1 MKINHNMSAVITN
14 SHLLHSENGL
24 AQSMERLSSGLKINH
39 AKDDPAGMAISD
51 KMKAQIDGLAQASQN
66 ASNGISVLQ
75 IADTAT
81 GEITNILQRMREL
94 SVQAANDT
102 NMLED
107 REAMQEEIEELK
119 KEVDRI
125 ARDTEYNTK
134 KLLDGSSDTR
144 VYAYSDPASPIDVTR
159 MAVTEAV
166 DAGNYKMTIGAP
178 ATQATEVTTTATGP
192 VPKGTVT
199 VNGYE
204 IEFTGEETNEE
215 FYQKLRDGAAK
226 GNVNVFNTDG
236 AAQDLV
242 QYPET
247 GGYTFKTEPVTDAG
261 GNPVTDADGNP
272 VVKPSVYQYGDQ
284 LAFICNKFGIQS
296 EVEIKCDS
304 PEMEAFLGVPGAA
317 TAGTNIEITADLTS
331 SFGAQTTVATDGNR
345 IKVTDVAGFSMEFMV
360 GAGQTGDIDIEVTD
374 IGKMTLQIGANE
386 HQTMKFTIP
395 KISCDNLYLDEVDV
409 TMVEGGGKSISVL
422 DDAIAIVSGIRSR
435 IGAYQNRLEYAV
447 ESLDAAEEDV
457 TTAYSR
463 IKDTDMA
470 KEMTEYTKYTVLTQA
485 GTSVL
490 AQANDIPQT
499 VLQLLQ

>member
-14 SHLLHSENGL
+14 AHLHHSENGL

-75 IADTAT
+75 IADTAV
-81 GEITNILQRMREL
+81 GEITSMLQRIREL
-94 SVQAANDT
+94 SVQEANDT
-102 NMLED
+102 NMVAD
-107 REAMQEEIEELK
+107 RQAMQEEIGELR

-144 VYAYSDPASPIDVTR
+144 VYASSDPANPIDVTR
-159 MAVTEAV
+159 MAVSDEV
-166 DAGNYKMTIGAP
+166 EPGHYKMTVNAA
-178 ATQATEVTTTATGP
+178 ATQSTALTATT
-192 VPKGTVT
+192 GTVPEGK
-199 VNGYE
+199 VSINGYE
-204 IEFTGEETNEE
+204 IGFTGKETADE

-226 GNVNVFNTDG
+226 GNVNVFPSDG
-236 AAQDLV
+236 TNNLQ
-242 QYPET
+242 QFPET
-247 GGYTFKTEPVTDAG
+247 GGYTPTGTP
-261 GNPVTDADGNP
+261 
-272 VVKPSVYQYGDQ
+272 YQYGDQ
-284 LAFICNKFGIQS
+284 LAFVCNKFGVESQ
-296 EVEIKCDS
+296 VEIKCS
-304 PEMEAFLGVPGAA
+304 TPEMEAFLGVPG
-317 TAGTNIEITADLTS
+317 TAIAGLNIDISADLGS
-331 SFGAQTTVATDGNR
+331 DFGPQTTVLTDGNR
-345 IKVTDVAGFSMEFMV
+345 IMISDVSGFSMDFMV
-360 GAGQTGDIDIEVTD
+360 GAGQTGDVDIEVTD

-395 KISCDNLYLDEVDV
+395 KISSQNLYLDEVDV
-409 TMVEGGGKSISVL
+409 TMIDGGGRAISIL
-422 DDAIAIVSGIRSR
+422 DNAIGTVSSIRSR

-447 ESLDAAEEDV
+447 DSLDAAGEDV
-457 TTAYSR
+457 TTAYSH

-470 KEMTEYTKYTVLTQA
+470 KEMTEYTKYTVLQQA

-490 AQANDIPQT
+490 AQANDIPQM

>member
-14 SHLLHSENGL
+14 AHLHHSENGL

-75 IADTAT
+75 IADTAV
-81 GEITNILQRMREL
+81 GEITSMLQRIREL

-102 NMLED
+102 NMVAD
-107 REAMQEEIEELK
+107 RQAMQEEIGELR

-144 VYAYSDPASPIDVTR
+144 VYASSDPANPIDVTR
-159 MAVTEAV
+159 MAVSDEV
-166 DAGNYKMTIGAP
+166 EPGHYKMTVNAA
-178 ATQATEVTTTATGP
+178 ATQSTALTATT
-192 VPKGTVT
+192 GTVPEGK
-199 VNGYE
+199 VSINGYE
-204 IEFTGEETNEE
+204 IGFTGKETADE

-226 GNVNVFNTDG
+226 GNVNVFPSDG
-236 AAQDLV
+236 TNNLQ
-242 QYPET
+242 QFPET
-247 GGYTFKTEPVTDAG
+247 GGYTPTGTP
-261 GNPVTDADGNP
+261 
-272 VVKPSVYQYGDQ
+272 YQYGDQ
-284 LAFICNKFGIQS
+284 LAFVCNKFGVESQ
-296 EVEIKCDS
+296 VEIKCS
-304 PEMEAFLGVPGAA
+304 TPEMEAFLGVPG
-317 TAGTNIEITADLTS
+317 TAIAGLNIDISADLGS
-331 SFGAQTTVATDGNR
+331 DFGPQTTVLTDGNR
-345 IKVTDVAGFSMEFMV
+345 IMISDVSGFSMDFMV
-360 GAGQTGDIDIEVTD
+360 GAGQIGDVDIEVTD

-395 KISCDNLYLDEVDV
+395 KISSQNLYLDEVDV
-409 TMVEGGGKSISVL
+409 TMIDGGGRAISIL
-422 DDAIAIVSGIRSR
+422 DNAIGTVSSIRSR

-447 ESLDAAEEDV
+447 DSLDAAGEDV
-457 TTAYSR
+457 TTAYSH

-470 KEMTEYTKYTVLTQA
+470 KEMTEYTKYTVLQQA

-490 AQANDIPQT
+490 AQANDIPQM

>member
-14 SHLLHSENGL
+14 AHWHHSENGL

-75 IADTAT
+75 IADTAV
-81 GEITNILQRMREL
+81 GEITSMLQRIREL

-102 NMLED
+102 NMVAD
-107 REAMQEEIEELK
+107 RQAMQEEIGELR

-144 VYAYSDPASPIDVTR
+144 VYASSDPANPIDVTR
-159 MAVTEAV
+159 MAVSDEV
-166 DAGNYKMTIGAP
+166 EPGHYKMTVNAA
-178 ATQATEVTTTATGP
+178 ATQSTALTATT
-192 VPKGTVT
+192 GTVPEGK
-199 VNGYE
+199 VSINGYE
-204 IEFTGEETNEE
+204 IGFTGKETADE

-226 GNVNVFNTDG
+226 GNVNVFPSDG
-236 AAQDLV
+236 TNNLQ
-242 QYPET
+242 QFPET
-247 GGYTFKTEPVTDAG
+247 GGYTPTGTP
-261 GNPVTDADGNP
+261 
-272 VVKPSVYQYGDQ
+272 YQYGDQ
-284 LAFICNKFGIQS
+284 LAFVCNKFGVESQ
-296 EVEIKCDS
+296 VEIKCS
-304 PEMEAFLGVPGAA
+304 TPEMEAFLGVPG
-317 TAGTNIEITADLTS
+317 TAIAGLNIDISADLGS
-331 SFGAQTTVATDGNR
+331 DFGPQTTVLTDGNR
-345 IKVTDVAGFSMEFMV
+345 IMISDVSGFSMDFMV
-360 GAGQTGDIDIEVTD
+360 GAGQTGDVDIEVTD

-395 KISCDNLYLDEVDV
+395 KISSQNLYLDEVDV
-409 TMVEGGGKSISVL
+409 TMIVGGGRAISIL
-422 DDAIAIVSGIRSR
+422 DNAIGTVSSIRSR

-447 ESLDAAEEDV
+447 DSLDAAGEDV
-457 TTAYSR
+457 TTAYSH

-470 KEMTEYTKYTVLTQA
+470 KEMTEYTKYTVLQQA

-490 AQANDIPQT
+490 AQANDIPQM

>member
-1 MKINHNMSAVITN
+1 MKINHNMSAVLTN
-14 SHLLHSENGL
+14 SHLLHSENSL
-24 AQSMERLSSGLKINH
+24 AQSMERLSSGMKINH

-81 GEITNILQRMREL
+81 GEITDILQRMREL

-107 REAMQEEIEELK
+107 REAMQEEIDELK

-159 MAVTEAV
+159 MAITEAV
-166 DAGNYKMTIGAP
+166 EAGNYKMTIGAA
-178 ATQATEVTTTATGP
+178 ATQSTELTTTTGT
-192 VPKGTVT
+192 VPEGTVT
-199 VNGYE
+199 INGYE
-204 IEFTGEETNEE
+204 IEFTGEETADE

-236 AAQDLV
+236 NQNLA

-247 GGYTFKTEPVTDAG
+247 GGYTFKTEPVLDGA

-272 VVKPSVYQYGDQ
+272 VMKPSVYQYGDQ
-284 LAFICNKFGIQS
+284 LAFVCNKFG
-296 EVEIKCDS
+296 VESQVDIKCDT
-304 PEMEAFLGVPGAA
+304 PAMEAFLGVPGTV

-331 SFGAQTTVATDGNR
+331 SFGAQTTVTTDGNR
-345 IKVTDVAGFSMEFMV
+345 ITVTDVAGFSMDFMV
-360 GAGQTGDIDIEVTD
+360 GAGQTGEVDIQVTD

-395 KISCDNLYLDEVDV
+395 KISSDNLYLDEVDV

-422 DDAIAIVSGIRSR
+422 DDALATVGSIRSR

-447 ESLDAAEEDV
+447 ESLDAAGEDV

-470 KEMTEYTKYTVLTQA
+470 KEMTEYTKYTVLSQA

-490 AQANDIPQT
+490 AQANDIPQM

>member
-1 MKINHNMSAVITN
+1 MKINHNMSAVIAN
-14 SHLLHSENGL
+14 SHLLHSENSL
-24 AQSMERLSSGLKINH
+24 AGSIERLSSGIKINH

-75 IADTAT
+75 IADTAV
-81 GEITNILQRMREL
+81 GEITSMLQRMREL

-102 NMLED
+102 NMLAD
-107 REAMQEEIEELK
+107 REAMQEEIAELR

-144 VYAYSDPASPIDVTR
+144 VYPHSDTANPIDVTR
-159 MAVTEAV
+159 MTVTEAV
-166 DAGNYKMTIGAP
+166 EPGNYKMEITAA
-178 ATQATEVTTTATGP
+178 ATQATELTTSGAGP
-192 VPKGTVT
+192 VPKGS
-199 VNGYE
+199 VNINGFD
-204 IEFTGEETNEE
+204 IGFTGEETAEE

-226 GNVNVFNTDG
+226 GNVNVFPSDG
-236 AAQDLV
+236 TKDLT

-247 GGYTFKTEPVTDAG
+247 GGYTPAG
-261 GNPVTDADGNP
+261 TI
-272 VVKPSVYQYGDQ
+272 YQYGDQ
-284 LAFICNKFGIQS
+284 LAFVCNKFGAESQ
-296 EVEIKCDS
+296 VEIKCSS
-304 PEMEAFLGVPGAA
+304 PAMEAFFGVPGTK
-317 TAGTNIEITADLTS
+317 TAGTNMQISADLTS
-331 SFGAQTTVATDGNR
+331 EFGPQTTVHTDGNR
-345 IKVTDVAGFSMEFMV
+345 VTVTDVAGFSMDFMV
-360 GAGQTGDIDIEVTD
+360 GAGQTGDLEIEVTD

-386 HQTMKFTIP
+386 HQTMDFTIP
-395 KISCDNLYLDEVDV
+395 KISSETLYLDEVDV
-409 TMVEGGGKSISVL
+409 TIIDGGGRAISTL
-422 DDAIAIVSGIRSR
+422 DSAIATVSSIRSR

-447 ESLDAAEEDV
+447 DSLDAAEEDV

-470 KEMTEYTKYTVLTQA
+470 KEMTEYTKNTVLQQA

-490 AQANDIPQT
+490 AQANDVPQM

>member
-14 SHLLHSENGL
+14 AHLHHSENGL

-51 KMKAQIDGLAQASQN
+51 KMQAQIDGLAQASQN

-75 IADTAT
+75 IADTAV
-81 GEITNILQRMREL
+81 GEITSMLQRIREL

-102 NMLED
+102 NMVAD
-107 REAMQEEIEELK
+107 RQAMQEEIGELR

-144 VYAYSDPASPIDVTR
+144 VYASSDPANPIDVTR
-159 MAVTEAV
+159 MAVTDAV
-166 DAGNYKMTIGAP
+166 EPGNYKMTVNAA
-178 ATQATEVTTTATGP
+178 ATQSTELTTTT
-192 VPKGTVT
+192 GTVPEGK
-199 VNGYE
+199 VSINGYE
-204 IEFTGEETNEE
+204 VSFTGKETADE

-226 GNVNVFNTDG
+226 GNVNVFPSDG
-236 AAQDLV
+236 TNDL
-242 QYPET
+242 QKFPET
-247 GGYTFKTEPVTDAG
+247 GGYTPTGNAFK
-261 GNPVTDADGNP
+261 
-272 VVKPSVYQYGDQ
+272 YGDQ
-284 LAFICNKFGIQS
+284 LAFVCNKFGVESQ
-296 EVEIKCDS
+296 VEIKCS
-304 PEMEAFLGVPGAA
+304 TPEMEAFLGVPGTA
-317 TAGTNIEITADLTS
+317 TAGLNIDISADLTS
-331 SFGAQTTVATDGNR
+331 DFGPQTTVLTDGNR
-345 IKVTDVAGFSMEFMV
+345 IMVSDVSGFSMDFMV
-360 GAGQTGDIDIEVTD
+360 GAGQTGDVDIEVTD

-395 KISCDNLYLDEVDV
+395 KISSQNLYLDEVDV
-409 TMVEGGGKSISVL
+409 TKVDGGGKAISIL
-422 DDAIAIVSGIRSR
+422 DKAIGTVSSIRSR

-447 ESLDAAEEDV
+447 DSLDAAGEDV
-457 TTAYSR
+457 TTAFSH

-470 KEMTEYTKYTVLTQA
+470 KEMTEYTKYTVLQQA

-490 AQANDIPQT
+490 AQANDIPQM

>member
-14 SHLLHSENGL
+14 AHLHHSENGL

-75 IADTAT
+75 IADTAV
-81 GEITNILQRMREL
+81 GEITSMLQRIREL

-102 NMLED
+102 NMVAD
-107 REAMQEEIEELK
+107 RQAMQEEIGELR

-144 VYAYSDPASPIDVTR
+144 VYASSDPANPIDVTR
-159 MAVTEAV
+159 MAVSDEV
-166 DAGNYKMTIGAP
+166 EPGHYKMTVNAA
-178 ATQATEVTTTATGP
+178 ATQSTALTATT
-192 VPKGTVT
+192 GTVPEGK
-199 VNGYE
+199 VSINGYE
-204 IEFTGEETNEE
+204 IGFTGKETADDPSH
-215 FYQKLRDGAAK
+215 KLRDSAAK
-226 GNVNVFNTDG
+226 RKVNVFASDVTNKLQQFT
-236 AAQDLV
+236 
-242 QYPET
+242 ET
-247 GGYTFKTEPVTDAG
+247 GRHSRTGTPYH
-261 GNPVTDADGNP
+261 
-272 VVKPSVYQYGDQ
+272 YGQQ
-284 LAFICNKFGIQS
+284 LAFVCNKFGVESQ
-296 EVEIKCDS
+296 VEIKCS
-304 PEMEAFLGVPGAA
+304 TPEMEAFLGVPG
-317 TAGTNIEITADLTS
+317 TAIAGLNIDISADLGS
-331 SFGAQTTVATDGNR
+331 DFGPQTTVLTDGNR
-345 IKVTDVAGFSMEFMV
+345 IMISDVSGFSMDFMV
-360 GAGQTGDIDIEVTD
+360 GAGQTGDVDIEVTD

-395 KISCDNLYLDEVDV
+395 KISSQNLYLDEVDV
-409 TMVEGGGKSISVL
+409 TMIDGGGRAISIL
-422 DDAIAIVSGIRSR
+422 DNAIGTVSSIRSR

-447 ESLDAAEEDV
+447 DSLDAAGEDV
-457 TTAYSR
+457 TTAYSH

-470 KEMTEYTKYTVLTQA
+470 KEMTEYTKYTVLQQA

-490 AQANDIPQT
+490 AQANDIPQM

>member
-14 SHLLHSENGL
+14 AHLLHSENGL
-24 AQSMERLSSGLKINH
+24 AQSMERLASGLKINH
-39 AKDDPAGMAISD
+39 AKDDPAGMAISN
-51 KMKAQIDGLAQASQN
+51 KMKAQIDGLGQASQN

-81 GEITNILQRMREL
+81 GEITSMLQRIREL

-102 NMLED
+102 NMTAD
-107 REAMQEEIEELK
+107 RQAMQDEIDELT

-144 VYAYSDPASPIDVTR
+144 VYASSDPANPVDVTR
-159 MAVTEAV
+159 MAITEAV
-166 DAGNYKMTIGAP
+166 EAGHYKMKIGAA
-178 ATQATEVTTTATGP
+178 ATQATALTSTGTA
-192 VPKGTVT
+192 VPKGSVSI
-199 VNGYE
+199 NGFE
-204 IEFTGEETNEE
+204 VGFTGEETAVE

-226 GNVNVFNTDG
+226 GNVNVFPSDG
-236 AAQDLV
+236 TNNPV

-247 GGYTFKTEPVTDAG
+247 GGYTPTGTP
-261 GNPVTDADGNP
+261 
-272 VVKPSVYQYGDQ
+272 YQYGDQ
-284 LAFICNKFGIQS
+284 LAFVCNEFG
-296 EVEIKCDS
+296 VESNVDIKCS
-304 PEMEAFLGVPGAA
+304 TPEMAAFLGIPGTT
-317 TAGTNIEITADLTS
+317 TAGTNIQITADMTS
-331 SFGAQTTVATDGNR
+331 DFGPQATMTTDGNR
-345 IKVTDVAGFSMEFMV
+345 ITITDVAGFSMDFMV
-360 GAGQTGDIDIEVTD
+360 GAGQTGDLDIEVTD

-395 KISCDNLYLDEVDV
+395 KISSELLYLDEVDV
-409 TMVEGGGKSISVL
+409 TMVDGGGRAISIL
-422 DDAIAIVSGIRSR
+422 DDAIATVSTIRSR

-447 ESLDAAEEDV
+447 DSLDAAEEDV

-470 KEMTEYTKYTVLTQA
+470 EEMTEYTKYTVLSQA

-490 AQANDIPQT
+490 AQANDVPQM

>member
-14 SHLLHSENGL
+14 AHLHHSENGL

-75 IADTAT
+75 IADTAV
-81 GEITNILQRMREL
+81 GEITSMLQRIREL

-102 NMLED
+102 NMVAD
-107 REAMQEEIEELK
+107 RQAMQEEIGELR

-144 VYAYSDPASPIDVTR
+144 VYASSDPANPIDVTR
-159 MAVTEAV
+159 MAVSDEV
-166 DAGNYKMTIGAP
+166 EPGHYKMTVNAA
-178 ATQATEVTTTATGP
+178 ATQSTALTATT
-192 VPKGTVT
+192 GTVPEGK
-199 VNGYE
+199 VSINGYE
-204 IEFTGEETNEE
+204 IGFTGKETADE

-226 GNVNVFNTDG
+226 GNVNVFPSDG
-236 AAQDLV
+236 TNNLQ
-242 QYPET
+242 QFPET
-247 GGYTFKTEPVTDAG
+247 GGYTPTGTP
-261 GNPVTDADGNP
+261 
-272 VVKPSVYQYGDQ
+272 YQYGDQ
-284 LAFICNKFGIQS
+284 LAFVCNKFGVESQ
-296 EVEIKCDS
+296 VEIKCS
-304 PEMEAFLGVPGAA
+304 TPEMEAFLGVPG
-317 TAGTNIEITADLTS
+317 TAIAGLNIDISADLGS
-331 SFGAQTTVATDGNR
+331 DFGPQTTVLTDGNR
-345 IKVTDVAGFSMEFMV
+345 IMISDVSGFSMDFMV
-360 GAGQTGDIDIEVTD
+360 GAGQTDEVYIEATD

-395 KISCDNLYLDEVDV
+395 KISSQNLYLDEVDV
-409 TMVEGGGKSISVL
+409 TMIDGGGRAISIL
-422 DDAIAIVSGIRSR
+422 DNAIGTVSSIRSR

-447 ESLDAAEEDV
+447 DSLDAAGEDV
-457 TTAYSR
+457 TTAYSH

-470 KEMTEYTKYTVLTQA
+470 KEMTEYTKYNVLTQA
-485 GTSVL
+485 ATSVL
-490 AQANDIPQT
+490 AQANDLPQQ